1 MQKIKP
7 LTKAEWETIRDG
19 KWEGD
24 EVSGRD
30 LNACQRRVDAT
41 MDALFEYRERTK
53 EMEHTPMAGACED
66 SDMVAEELGL
76 E

>member
-1 MQKIKP
+1 MTDKPKP
-7 LTKAEWETIRDG
+7 LTKAEWEVIRDG
-19 KWEGD
+19 EWEGD

-41 MDALFEYRERTK
+41 MDALFRYRERTLGMHR
-53 EMEHTPMAGACED
+53 ESFGPRLE
-66 SDMVAEELGL
+66 SDDIAAEEGI